1 MTCCSNNEAD
11 QGVWLDTVTVCT
23 SLATL
28 KRTGHTAFCGLKL
41 IIILTCYT
49 FYFTTFELKK
59 RFQLVCPTYRSSEI
73 TQSLLGNR
81 HRKMNAKIYR
91 RHLHTLEEGQ

>member
-1 MTCCSNNEAD
+1 MMRCSNNEAD

-28 KRTGHTAFCGLKL
+28 KRAGDTAFCGLKL

-59 RFQLVCPTYRSSEI
+59 TFSTCLSCIQIFRDHSVSVRELSQKNEC
-73 TQSLLGNR
+73 
-81 HRKMNAKIYR
+81 
-91 RHLHTLEEGQ
+91 